1 MRRLITLALITLLAT
16 ASLTE
21 AATITITTTPEQDAA
36 LVSLRRKLNADRP
49 VQLTAAEYRDYIVS
63 QWMDS
68 LVSQAGEDTRT
79 TVREAYQSAPQ
90 TTQDQVKT
98 LLGITP

>member
-1 MRRLITLALITLLAT
+1 MRQLITLALITLFTT
-16 ASLTE
+16 AGLTE

-36 LVSLRRKLNADRP
+36 LVSLRRKLNTDRE
-49 VQLTAAEYRDYIVS
+49 VKLTTAEYHDYIVS
-63 QWMDS
+63 QWLDG

-79 TVREAYQSAPQ
+79 TVREAYQSANQ
-90 TTQDQVKT
+90 AKKDQVKT